1 MLSRFEKFTYDIN
14 EIDLHWHRIAS
25 AEMKPYGLKGGTSIY
40 FTKLYSYPDGLT
52 AAELGTMCGRDK
64 ADVSRDIAH
73 LEKAGLVQRV
83 SRGGRSYRAPIVLT
97 DKGRELT
104 AEIIRKAELAVSCVG
119 EALTE
124 QEREIFY
131 TALDKIT
138 INLQRLSEAG
148 LPAANKGE

>member
-25 AEMKPYGLKGGTSIY
+25 AEMKEFGLKGGTTIY
-40 FTKLYSYPDGLT
+40 FTKLYNHPEGLT

-73 LEKAGLVQRV
+73 LERAGLI
-83 SRGGRSYRAPIVLT
+83 SRGRGYRAPITLT
-97 DKGRELT
+97 EHGRELT
-104 AEIIRKAELAVSCVG
+104 DVIIRKAEAAVAIVG
-119 EALTE
+119 SALTDA
-124 QEREIFY
+124 EREIFY

-138 INLQRLSEAG
+138 ANLQALSESG
-148 LPAANKGE
+148 LPGEK